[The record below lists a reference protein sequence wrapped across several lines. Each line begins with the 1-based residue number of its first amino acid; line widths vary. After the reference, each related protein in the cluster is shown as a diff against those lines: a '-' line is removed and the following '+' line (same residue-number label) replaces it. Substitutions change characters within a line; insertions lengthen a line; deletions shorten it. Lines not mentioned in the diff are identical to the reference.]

1 MSSKVLKFE
10 SSKVLTC
17 NRQQSTAI
25 DSNRNF
31 STLELSN
38 FRTSPSPPPADEVV
52 RLDDVKRHY
61 LVGDEIVRA
70 LDGVSFSIRKGSYWA
85 IMGPSGS
92 GKSTMLNIL
101 GCLDR
106 PSSGAYWL
114 NGVNVAEMEDNQLS
128 DHRLR
133 NLGFIFQSFHLIP
146 ELTVRENI
154 EVPMLYLGLSHSERM
169 RKAHDLA
176 DRVGMSHRLRHL
188 PSELSG
194 GQRQRVAVARAL
206 ANDPAV
212 LLADEP
218 TGNLDSATSVQ
229 IMGLF
234 QELHDQGKTVI
245 VVTHEMD
252 IAQYAKVNVILKDG
266 KIASMRGG
274 EGHR

>member
-1 MSSKVLKFE
+1 MISV
-10 SSKVLTC
+10 TT
-17 NRQQSTAI
+17 QSV
-25 DSNRNF
+25 R
-31 STLELSN
+31 
-38 FRTSPSPPPADEVV
+38 PHADEVV
-52 RLDDVKRHY
+52 RLDAVTRHY
-61 LVGDEIVRA
+61 LVGDEEVRA
-70 LDGVSFSIRKGSYWA
+70 LDGVSFAIRKGSYWA

-114 NGVNVAEMEDNQLS
+114 NGENVAEMDDDELS

-133 NLGFIFQSFHLIP
+133 NLGFVFQSFHLIP
-146 ELTVRENI
+146 QLTVCENI
-154 EVPMLYLGLSHSERM
+154 EVPLLYLGVPQPERTE
-169 RKAHDLA
+169 RAVLLA
-176 DRVGMSHRLRHL
+176 ERVGMAHRLRHL

-229 IMGLF
+229 IMALF
-234 QELHDQGKTVI
+234 RELYEQGKTVI
-245 VVTHEMD
+245 LVTHEPD
-252 IAQYAKVNVILKDG
+252 IAAHAKSCIVLKDG
-266 KIASMRGG
+266 RVQSLS
-274 EGHR
+274 EGAP

>member
-1 MSSKVLKFE
+1 MTQTPHSALP
-10 SSKVLTC
+10 LP
-17 NRQQSTAI
+17 Q
-25 DSNRNF
+25 
-31 STLELSN
+31 
-38 FRTSPSPPPADEVV
+38 ADEVV
-52 RLDDVKRHY
+52 RLDNVKRY
-61 LVGDEIVRA
+61 YQVGDETVRA

-106 PSSGAYWL
+106 PSHGAYWL

-133 NLGFIFQSFHLIP
+133 NLGFIFQSFHLIA
-146 ELTVRENI
+146 ELTVCENI
-154 EVPMLYLGLSHSERM
+154 EVPMLYLGLSHSERV
-169 RKAHDLA
+169 RKAKELA

-229 IMGLF
+229 IMALF
-234 QELHDQGKTVI
+234 QELYEQGKTVI
-245 VVTHEMD
+245 VVTHEQE
-252 IAQYAKVNVILKDG
+252 IAQYAKMTIILKDG
-266 KIASMRGG
+266 RVASMRGDG
-274 EGHR
+274 A

>member
-1 MSSKVLKFE
+1 MSVGATE
-10 SSKVLTC
+10 IV
-17 NRQQSTAI
+17 RP
-25 DSNRNF
+25 R
-31 STLELSN
+31 
-38 FRTSPSPPPADEVV
+38 ADEVV
-52 RLDDVKRHY
+52 RLDAVTRHY
-61 LVGDEIVRA
+61 LVGDEEVRA
-70 LDGVSFSIRKGSYWA
+70 LDGVSFAILKGGYWA

-114 NGVNVAEMEDNQLS
+114 NGENVAEMDDDELS

-133 NLGFIFQSFHLIP
+133 NLGFVFQSFHLIP
-146 ELTVRENI
+146 QLTVCENI
-154 EVPMLYLGLSHSERM
+154 EVPLLYLGVPQSERTE
-169 RKAHDLA
+169 RAVRLA
-176 DRVGMSHRLRHL
+176 ERVGMSHRLRHL

-229 IMGLF
+229 IMALF
-234 QELHDQGKTVI
+234 QELYEQGKTVI
-245 VVTHEMD
+245 LVTHEPD
-252 IAQYAKVNVILKDG
+252 IASYAKACIVLKDG
-266 KIASMRGG
+266 RVQSVREGG
-274 EGHR
+274 G

>member
-1 MSSKVLKFE
+1 MSG
-10 SSKVLTC
+10 T
-17 NRQQSTAI
+17 QQQ
-25 DSNRNF
+25 
-31 STLELSN
+31 
-38 FRTSPSPPPADEVV
+38 SPPPHPQADEVV

-61 LVGDEIVRA
+61 LVGDETVRA
-70 LDGVSFSIRKGSYWA
+70 LDGVSFSIRTGSYWA

-106 PSSGAYWL
+106 PSEGAYWL

-146 ELTVRENI
+146 ELTVCENI
-154 EVPMLYLGLSHSERM
+154 EMPMLYLGLPYGERT
-169 RKAHDLA
+169 RKAKELA

-218 TGNLDSATSVQ
+218 TGNLDSATSTQ
-229 IMGLF
+229 IMALF
-234 QELHDQGKTVI
+234 QELYEQGKTVI

-252 IAQYAKVNVILKDG
+252 IAQYAKRRIILRDG
-266 KIASMRGG
+266 RIASMHG
-274 EGHR
+274 EEDT

>member
-1 MSSKVLKFE
+1 MTAGARE
-10 SSKVLTC
+10 SDRPRS
-17 NRQQSTAI
+17 
-25 DSNRNF
+25 
-31 STLELSN
+31 
-38 FRTSPSPPPADEVV
+38 DEVV

-61 LVGDEIVRA
+61 LVGDEVVRA

-106 PSSGAYWL
+106 PSDGAYWL
-114 NGVNVAEMEDNQLS
+114 NGENVADMDDNALS

-133 NLGFIFQSFHLIP
+133 NLGFVFQSFHLIP
-146 ELTVRENI
+146 QLTVCENI
-154 EVPMLYLGLSHSERM
+154 EVPLLYLGLAQAER
-169 RKAHDLA
+169 RQRAELLA
-176 DRVGMSHRLRHL
+176 ERVGMSHRLRHL

-218 TGNLDSATSVQ
+218 TGNLDSTTSVQ

-234 QELHDQGKTVI
+234 QELYEQGKTVI
-245 VVTHEMD
+245 VVTHEPD
-252 IAQYAKVNVILKDG
+252 IAAYAKGCVVLKDG
-266 KIASMRGG
+266 HVQSIRR
-274 EGHR
+274 EGA